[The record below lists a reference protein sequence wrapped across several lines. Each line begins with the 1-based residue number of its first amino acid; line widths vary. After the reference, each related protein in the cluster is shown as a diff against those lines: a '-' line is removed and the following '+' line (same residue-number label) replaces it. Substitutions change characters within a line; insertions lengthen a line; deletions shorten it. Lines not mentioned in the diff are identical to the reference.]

1 MPAPLPPFDVGA
13 LIPSTRD
20 LLQGIRTRRT
30 GLALVPLLGPEE
42 VAREALRDTESG
54 VTALAMNEPG
64 PPMLAAATATRVPIL
79 CLRLVA
85 NKEDYLGARAFG
97 AAAVVLDPAL
107 GEAARQ
113 EMAKGARS
121 TRMMALELARDAV
134 AAKRAAD
141 AGARALVLQGP
152 DVAAIRA
159 LASGLPPSITLLGWP
174 ERAAEEDVRTL
185 LGVVD
190 AVIVGIDVYGVTGFE
205 RLVSELN
212 P

>member
-1 MPAPLPPFDVGA
+1 
-13 LIPSTRD
+13 
-20 LLQGIRTRRT
+20 
-30 GLALVPLLGPEE
+30 
-42 VAREALRDTESG
+42 
-54 VTALAMNEPG
+54 
-64 PPMLAAATATRVPIL
+64 
-79 CLRLVA
+79 
-85 NKEDYLGARAFG
+85 
-97 AAAVVLDPAL
+97 
-107 GEAARQ
+107 
-113 EMAKGARS
+113 
-121 TRMMALELARDAV
+121 MMALELARDAV